1 MKNTPS
7 PFAPKYID
15 PMSDFGFKKIF
26 KESGRKELLIR
37 PLNAI
42 FGLDIADLEIGESE
56 RQGDTPEDRSACF
69 DLYCT
74 SSDGKRFI
82 VEVQK
87 LRQRHFL
94 KRAIYYTTFPI
105 TGAAPKGR
113 HDGGVWDFDFPPTF
127 FLGLLDFDFRRP
139 DGQRVADPEQF
150 IHRFS
155 LRDDDTGEPMT
166 DSLRFAFLE
175 IRRFDKRRGEC
186 RAFEDK
192 FLYLMK
198 NLPIFAEAPALWEE
212 EEPYFRAML
221 DEAEFAQ
228 MSREQKRQYRE
239 EMRRDWDY
247 KNTMDY
253 AVAEGHAEGHA
264 KGLAEGHAEGHAKGL
279 AEGHAQGK
287 EEGLA
292 EGRVEGQAEEKQA
305 VARRM
310 LAEGLFV
317 DLIAKCTE
325 LTEEQVRV
333 LAAEPE
339 PDLEK

>member
-26 KESGRKELLIR
+26 KDSGRKELLIR

-105 TGAAPKGR
+105 AGAAPKGR
-113 HDGGVWDFDFPPTF
+113 HDGGGWDFDFPPTF
-127 FLGLLDFDFRRP
+127 FLELLDFDFDFRRT
-139 DGQRVADPEQF
+139 DGQRAADPEHF

-228 MSREQKRQYRE
+228 MSREQKQKYRE

-253 AVAEGHAEGHA
+253 AIAEGHAEGHA
-264 KGLAEGHAEGHAKGL
+264 KGLAEGL

-292 EGRVEGQAEEKQA
+292 EGLAKGKAEGLAEGQQA

-310 LAEGLFV
+310 LAKGFPEEIIVEL
-317 DLIAKCTE
+317 TE
-325 LTEEQVRV
+325 LTENQVRELV
-333 LAAEPE
+333 AA
-339 PDLEK
+339 D